1 MTPPFCCDASGKARS
16 AYPCPRCGRD
26 VPIYDD
32 FRLVD
37 LKRLGWSL
45 LVSAAYVNW
54 CGHAQ
59 EFVPIPET
67 GETAHIVPI
76 LGEAS

>member
-1 MTPPFCCDASGKARS
+1 
-16 AYPCPRCGRD
+16 
-26 VPIYDD
+26 VPIYED

-45 LVSAAYVNW
+45 FTPAAYVNW

-59 EFVPIPET
+59 EFLPIPVT
-67 GETAHIVPI
+67 DRAHLVPI
-76 LGEAS
+76 LEEAW